1 MGRRSCEMNENHIIS
16 TIVENKPGVLFRASN
31 MFRRRGFNI
40 ESITVG
46 PIEQPGLS
54 KMTIVVKG
62 NEDTVEQLIK
72 QLAKLIDVI
81 KIARLE
87 HKKSVVR
94 ELALIKVNA
103 PDQRARSD
111 LMNFVQIFRGR
122 VVDVGDGTL
131 TIEVTGDPDKIDAF
145 IKVVSTFGIRDISR
159 TGVTAIPRG

>member
-1 MGRRSCEMNENHIIS
+1 MSESYIIS

-87 HKKSVVR
+87 HKNSVVR

>member
-1 MGRRSCEMNENHIIS
+1 MSESYIIS
-16 TIVENKPGVLFRASN
+16 TIVENKPGVLFKASN
-31 MFRRRGFNI
+31 MFRRRGFTI

-54 KMTIVVKG
+54 KMTIVVNG
-62 NEDTVEQLIK
+62 NEDTVEQLVK

-81 KIARLE
+81 KIVRLE
-87 HKKSVVR
+87 PRSSVVR

-103 PDQRARSD
+103 SDQRTRAD
-111 LMNFVQIFRGR
+111 LMNYVQIFRGK

-131 TIEVTGDPDKIDAF
+131 TIEVTGNPDKIDAF
-145 IKVVSTFGIRDISR
+145 IKIVSTFGIRDISR

>member
-1 MGRRSCEMNENHIIS
+1 MSESYIIS

-54 KMTIVVKG
+54 KMTIVVNG
-62 NEDTVEQLIK
+62 NEDTVEQLVK

-81 KIARLE
+81 KIVRLE
-87 HKKSVVR
+87 PKSSVVR

-103 PDQRARSD
+103 PDQRARAD
-111 LMNFVQIFRGR
+111 LMNYVQIFRGK

-131 TIEVTGDPDKIDAF
+131 TIEVTGDSDKIDAF
-145 IKVVSTFGIRDISR
+145 IKIVTSFGIRDISR

>member
-1 MGRRSCEMNENHIIS
+1 MSESYIIS

-54 KMTIVVKG
+54 KMTIVVNG
-62 NEDTVEQLIK
+62 NEDTVEQLVK

-81 KIARLE
+81 KIVRLE
-87 HKKSVVR
+87 PRSSVVR

-103 PDQRARSD
+103 PDQRTRAD
-111 LMNFVQIFRGR
+111 LMNYVHIFRGK

-131 TIEVTGDPDKIDAF
+131 TIEVTGNPDKIDAF
-145 IKVVSTFGIRDISR
+145 IKIVSTFGIRDISR

>member
-1 MGRRSCEMNENHIIS
+1 MSESYIIS

-54 KMTIVVKG
+54 KMTIVVNG

-81 KIARLE
+81 KIVRLE
-87 HKKSVVR
+87 PKSSVIR

-103 PDQRARSD
+103 PDQRARAD
-111 LMNFVQIFRGR
+111 LMNYVQIFRGK
-122 VVDVGDGTL
+122 VVDVGDDTL
-131 TIEVTGDPDKIDAF
+131 TVEVTGDPDKIDAF
-145 IKVVSTFGIRDISR
+145 IKIVSTFGIRDISR

>member
-1 MGRRSCEMNENHIIS
+1 MSEGHIIS

-54 KMTIVVKG
+54 KMTIVVNG
-62 NEDTVEQLIK
+62 DEDTVEQLVK

-81 KIARLE
+81 KIVRLE
-87 HKKSVVR
+87 PKSSVVR

-103 PDQRARSD
+103 PDQRARAD
-111 LMNFVQIFRGR
+111 LMNYVQIFRGK

-145 IKVVSTFGIRDISR
+145 IKIVSTFGIKDISR

>member
-1 MGRRSCEMNENHIIS
+1 MSESYIIS

>member
-1 MGRRSCEMNENHIIS
+1 MSESYILS

-54 KMTIVVKG
+54 KMTIVVNG
-62 NEDTVEQLIK
+62 DENTVEQLVK

-81 KIARLE
+81 KIVRLE
-87 HKKSVVR
+87 PKSAVVR

-103 PDQRARSD
+103 PDQRARAD
-111 LMNFVQIFRGR
+111 LMNFVQIFRGK
-122 VVDVGDGTL
+122 VVDVGEETL
-131 TIEVTGDPDKIDAF
+131 TIEVTGDPDKINAF
-145 IKVVSTFGIRDISR
+145 IKVLTSFGIRDISR
-159 TGVTAIPRG
+159 TGITAIARG

>member
-1 MGRRSCEMNENHIIS
+1 MSESYIIS

-54 KMTIVVKG
+54 KMTIVVNG
-62 NEDTVEQLIK
+62 NESTVEQLVK

-81 KIARLE
+81 KIVRLE
-87 HKKSVVR
+87 PKTSVVR

-103 PDQRARSD
+103 PDQRTRAD
-111 LMNFVQIFRGR
+111 LMNYVQIFRGK

-131 TIEVTGDPDKIDAF
+131 TVEVTGDPDKIDAF
-145 IKVVSTFGIRDISR
+145 IKIVTTFGIRDISR
-159 TGVTAIPRG
+159 TGVTAISRG

>member
-1 MGRRSCEMNENHIIS
+1 MNENHIIS

>member
-1 MGRRSCEMNENHIIS
+1 
-16 TIVENKPGVLFRASN
+16 
-31 MFRRRGFNI
+31 
-40 ESITVG
+40 
-46 PIEQPGLS
+46 
-54 KMTIVVKG
+54 MTIVVKG

>member
-1 MGRRSCEMNENHIIS
+1 MSESYIIS

-54 KMTIVVKG
+54 KMTIVVNG
-62 NEDTVEQLIK
+62 NEDTVEQLVK

-81 KIARLE
+81 KIVRLE
-87 HKKSVVR
+87 RKNSVVR

-111 LMNFVQIFRGR
+111 LMNYVQIFRGR

>member
-1 MGRRSCEMNENHIIS
+1 MSGSHIIS

-54 KMTIVVKG
+54 KMTIVVNG
-62 NEDTVEQLIK
+62 DESTVEQLVK

-81 KIARLE
+81 KIVRLE
-87 HKKSVVR
+87 PKNSVVR

-103 PDQRARSD
+103 PDQRARAD
-111 LMNFVQIFRGR
+111 LMNYVQIFRGK
-122 VVDVGDGTL
+122 VVDVGEGTL
-131 TIEVTGDPDKIDAF
+131 TVEVTGDPDKIDAF
-145 IKVVSTFGIRDISR
+145 IKIVSTFGIKDISR
-159 TGVTAIPRG
+159 TGVTAIARG

>member
-1 MGRRSCEMNENHIIS
+1 MSESYIIS

-54 KMTIVVKG
+54 KMTIVVNG
-62 NEDTVEQLIK
+62 DEDTVEQLVK

-81 KIARLE
+81 KIVRLE
-87 HKKSVVR
+87 PKCSVVR

-103 PDQRARSD
+103 PDQRARAD
-111 LMNFVQIFRGR
+111 LMNFVQIFRGK

-145 IKVVSTFGIRDISR
+145 IKIVSTFGIKDISR

>member
-1 MGRRSCEMNENHIIS
+1 MSESYILS

-40 ESITVG
+40 ESISVG
-46 PIEQPGLS
+46 PTEQQGLS
-54 KMTIVVKG
+54 KMTIVVNG
-62 NEDTVEQLIK
+62 DESTVEQLVK

-81 KIARLE
+81 KIIRLE
-87 HKKSVVR
+87 PKTSVVR

-103 PDQRARSD
+103 QDQKARAD
-111 LMNFVQIFRGR
+111 LMNYAQIFRGK
-122 VVDVGDGTL
+122 VVDVGEGTL

-145 IKVVSTFGIRDISR
+145 IKIISTFGIRDISR

>member
-1 MGRRSCEMNENHIIS
+1 MNENHIIS

-81 KIARLE
+81 KITRLD

>member
-1 MGRRSCEMNENHIIS
+1 MSESYILS

-46 PIEQPGLS
+46 PTEQQGLS
-54 KMTIVVKG
+54 KMTIVVNG
-62 NEDTVEQLIK
+62 DAATVEQLVK

-81 KIARLE
+81 KIIRLE
-87 HKKSVVR
+87 PKNSVVR

-103 PDQRARSD
+103 QDQKARAD
-111 LMNFVQIFRGR
+111 LMNYAQIFRGK
-122 VVDVGDGTL
+122 VVDVGEGTM

-145 IKVVSTFGIRDISR
+145 IKIISTFGIRDISR

>member
-1 MGRRSCEMNENHIIS
+1 MSESYIIS

-87 HKKSVVR
+87 HKNSVVR

-103 PDQRARSD
+103 PDPRARSD

-131 TIEVTGDPDKIDAF
+131 TIEITGDPDKIDAF

>member
-1 MGRRSCEMNENHIIS
+1 MSESHIIS

-54 KMTIVVKG
+54 KMTIVVNG
-62 NEDTVEQLIK
+62 DEDTVEQLVK

-81 KIARLE
+81 KIVRLE
-87 HKKSVVR
+87 PKSSVVR

-103 PDQRARSD
+103 PDQRARAD
-111 LMNFVQIFRGR
+111 LMNYVQIFRGK

-145 IKVVSTFGIRDISR
+145 IKIVSTFGIKDISR

>member
-1 MGRRSCEMNENHIIS
+1 MGRRSYEMSESYIIS

-54 KMTIVVKG
+54 KMTIIVNG
-62 NEDTVEQLIK
+62 NEETVEQLVK

-81 KIARLE
+81 KIVRLE
-87 HKKSVVR
+87 RKNSVVR

-131 TIEVTGDPDKIDAF
+131 TIEVTGDPEKIDAF
-145 IKVVSTFGIRDISR
+145 IKVVSTFGICDISR